1 MKDKL
6 RIEQLKKK
14 FKVKHTGLLN
24 TALFLENLGF
34 EVQISDG
41 IINKESLI
49 VPCVIFELGKRPK
62 SRFLN
67 ENKFLKTYLAKIG
80 KKSVSKMNNNE
91 YIDYINESI
100 KNGETLQ
107 YKNWRKANQK
117 KFIFIQSLLSRF
129 NKQRKTL
136 LLQVTQFEDGVA
148 RLDFGHNDSVFT
160 KRQKMDFL
168 KKKKLYDN
176 MLDIFTS
183 FSLFLKET
191 K

>member
-14 FKVKHTGLLN
+14 FKVKDIGLLN
-24 TALFLENLGF
+24 TALFLENLGLD
-34 EVQISDG
+34 VQVSDG
-41 IINKESLI
+41 IIDKESLI

-62 SRFLN
+62 LRFLN

-80 KKSVSKMNNNE
+80 KKSIAKMSNKE
-91 YIDYINESI
+91 YINYINESV
-100 KNGETLQ
+100 KNGETSQ

-117 KFIFIQSLLSRF
+117 KFIFIRSLLSKF
-129 NKQRKTL
+129 NKQRKII

-148 RLDFGHNDSVFT
+148 RLDFGHNSSVFT

-168 KKKKLYDN
+168 KKKKLYNN
-176 MLDIFTS
+176 MLDIFNS
-183 FSLFLKET
+183 FALFLKET

>member
-1 MKDKL
+1 M
-6 RIEQLKKK
+6 Q
-14 FKVKHTGLLN
+14 VSG
-24 TALFLENLGF
+24 
-34 EVQISDG
+34 G
-41 IINKESLI
+41 IIDKESLI

-117 KFIFIQSLLSRF
+117 KFM
-129 NKQRKTL
+129 
-136 LLQVTQFEDGVA
+136 LQVTQFEDGVA

-160 KRQKMDFL
+160 KRQKMDFS